1 MNKNE
6 RKNMLINKIDDNIK
20 ILTDMKKQIQYD
32 NYDELIL
39 NANDMVDEYYFLV
52 NQVKLLERY

>member
-6 RKNMLINKIDDNIK
+6 RKNMLINRIDDNIK
-20 ILTDMKKQIQYD
+20 ILNDMKKQIRYD
-32 NYDELIL
+32 NYDELVL
-39 NANDMVDEYYFLV
+39 NGKQMVDEYYFLV